1 MPRNT
6 DNPAIRRFTIFTA
19 ISTLALLC
27 VGGLVTSHGAGMA
40 VPDWPNTYGYN
51 MFFFPISQWIG
62 GVLYEH
68 SHRLVASAVGFFVLV
83 LTLWLYG
90 RKARPVIRWGGVV
103 SLLLGILVAVKYPAK
118 MQDGL
123 FLIGFGVFS
132 LICGFFWPRCEK
144 GEKHL
149 RRMAIVALVAV
160 ILQGILGGVRV
171 TAMKDELGIFHG
183 TFAQMFFVLVCAMAL
198 VQTRFWKGLEKIQ
211 QADVSGL
218 RTLYV
223 ITTLVILFQLALG
236 ATMRHQHA
244 GLAIPDFPTAYG
256 AWWPD
261 TSMEAVQRYNASRVE
276 VVAYNP
282 ITAFQIRLQ
291 MLHRIVAAVIVLLI
305 AFAFWRTKRSVGPKH
320 PLTKFAMFWV
330 FLVIAQFFLGAAT
343 IWTNKSADVA
353 TAHVAVGALT
363 LVTGAMMTLVA
374 FKVLHSSAT
383 VESSIPRFAPAGA
396 K

>member
-1 MPRNT
+1 
-6 DNPAIRRFTIFTA
+6 
-19 ISTLALLC
+19 
-27 VGGLVTSHGAGMA
+27 
-40 VPDWPNTYGYN
+40 
-51 MFFFPISQWIG
+51 
-62 GVLYEH
+62 
-68 SHRLVASAVGFFVLV
+68 
-83 LTLWLYG
+83 
-90 RKARPVIRWGGVV
+90 
-103 SLLLGILVAVKYPAK
+103 
-118 MQDGL
+118 
-123 FLIGFGVFS
+123 
-132 LICGFFWPRCEK
+132 
-144 GEKHL
+144 
-149 RRMAIVALVAV
+149 MAIVALVAV